1 MYSYKPNFMWCVR
14 ACVSSPSICIKG
26 GVTND
31 NDLQYNF
38 TYFTLNFLFEM
49 LQNTITSLR
58 LHCPIS
64 ETNTRNKGTCGLLL

>member
-1 MYSYKPNFMWCVR
+1 MCVVCACVR
-14 ACVSSPSICIKG
+14 ACVLACVSSPLRCIKG

-31 NDLQYNF
+31 NDLQYSF
-38 TYFTLNFLFEM
+38 TYFTLNVLFEM

-64 ETNTRNKGTCGLLL
+64 ETNTRNKGSCGLLL